1 MNSDAKFFMIMGIVM
16 LALVTIGPVL
26 VIWQFQHPRMVAPKE
41 PPKPVAAEND
51 TDDPGHAADQ

>member
-1 MNSDAKFFMIMGIVM
+1 MNSDAKFFMIMGIIM

-41 PPKPVAAEND
+41 PPKPTED
-51 TDDPGHAADQ
+51 EDEDQSP